1 MRIKMGTVVQKM
13 GTTVPM
19 AADQTR
25 YRKAVAAALRAELG
39 PTHQAIKT
47 AMRWTGASGC
57 PTSGTDVPVVPSVF
71 SCYKTSDKNL
81 ICPRIS
87 NSMMIDPGQ
96 RARMIDYMET
106 HAPARS
112 RELAAIGVAATAIS
126 RAVSDGA
133 IVRIGRGL
141 YQLPDS
147 EPDLHS
153 ALIEIA
159 KRAPKAIICLT
170 SAMSFHQLTDQLP
183 RKVWIAIGA
192 TDWAPK
198 IEYPQIRIVRFREPY
213 LANGQ
218 EVHRIRDVEVRVYS
232 VAKTIADAFR
242 NPKLVHRSVAIE
254 AMKSALNDRKAT
266 PGQLAAAAQENGAW
280 NQMRPYL
287 EALTSNG

>member
-1 MRIKMGTVVQKM
+1 
-13 GTTVPM
+13 
-19 AADQTR
+19 
-25 YRKAVAAALRAELG
+25 
-39 PTHQAIKT
+39 
-47 AMRWTGASGC
+47 
-57 PTSGTDVPVVPSVF
+57 
-71 SCYKTSDKNL
+71 
-81 ICPRIS
+81 
-87 NSMMIDPGQ
+87 MMTDPGQ

-106 HAPARS
+106 HALARS

-126 RAVSDGA
+126 RAVSDGVV
-133 IVRIGRGL
+133 IRIGRGL

-159 KRAPKAIICLT
+159 KRAAKATICLT
-170 SAMSFHQLTDQLP
+170 SAMSFHQLTDQLL

-192 TDWAPK
+192 TDWAPR
-198 IEYPQIRIVRFREPY
+198 IESPQIRIVRFREPY
-213 LANGQ
+213 LANGL

-232 VAKTIADAFR
+232 IAKTIADAFR
-242 NPKLVHRSVAIE
+242 NPKLVDRSVAID

-266 PGQLAAAAQENGAW
+266 PGQLAAAAQENRAW

>member
-1 MRIKMGTVVQKM
+1 MM
-13 GTTVPM
+13 
-19 AADQTR
+19 
-25 YRKAVAAALRAELG
+25 
-39 PTHQAIKT
+39 
-47 AMRWTGASGC
+47 
-57 PTSGTDVPVVPSVF
+57 TDH
-71 SCYKTSDKNL
+71 
-81 ICPRIS
+81 
-87 NSMMIDPGQ
+87 GQ

-133 IVRIGRGL
+133 VVRIGRGL

-153 ALIEIA
+153 ALVEIA
-159 KRAPKAIICLT
+159 KRAPKATICLT

-192 TDWAPK
+192 SDWAPR
-198 IEYPQIRIVRFREPY
+198 IAYPRIRIVRFREPY
-213 LANGQ
+213 LANGL
-218 EVHRIRDVEVRVYS
+218 EIHRIRDVEVRIYS

-242 NPKLVHRSVAIE
+242 NPKLVDRSVAIE